1 VNVRENY
8 LRITDKIHRAAGR
21 SGRDAAS
28 IRFIAVTKTVPLDRI
43 REAVEGGIRDIGENR
58 LQEALSKRD
67 ALKDLPLTWHFIG
80 HLQTNKARKV
90 VENFHWIQCLDRPEL
105 GEKLNQAAAN
115 VLPVLVEVKLHDEP
129 NKAGAD
135 AEQLPALIEQF
146 KRYDHLSLKGLM
158 AIPPFFDNPEDARPF
173 FRKLRKLAERFRL
186 PELSMGMSHDFE
198 VAIEEGATMV
208 RIGTALFGERA

>member
-1 VNVRENY
+1 LNVRENY
-8 LRITDKIHRAAGR
+8 LRIADKIQEAARR

-28 IRFIAVTKTVPLDRI
+28 IRFIAVTKTVSADRI
-43 REAVEGGIRDIGENR
+43 REAVDSGVRDVGENR
-58 LQEALSKRD
+58 LQEALAKRE

-80 HLQTNKARKV
+80 HLQTNKAKKV
-90 VENFHWIQCLDRPEL
+90 AENFHWIQCLDRLEL
-105 GEKLNQAAAN
+105 AEKLNQAAASAF
-115 VLPVLVEVKLHDEP
+115 PVLVEVKLHDEP
-129 NKAGAD
+129 NKSGTD
-135 AEQLPALIEQF
+135 VEQLPALIEQF
-146 KRYDHLSLKGLM
+146 KRYDHLSLRGLM

-173 FRKLRKLAERFRL
+173 FRRLRELAERFRL